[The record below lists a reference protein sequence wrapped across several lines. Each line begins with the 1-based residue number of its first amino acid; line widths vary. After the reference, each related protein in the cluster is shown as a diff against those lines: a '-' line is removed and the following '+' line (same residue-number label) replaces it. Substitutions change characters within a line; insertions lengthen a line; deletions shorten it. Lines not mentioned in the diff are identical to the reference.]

1 MKNNFIAKQLTIATL
16 VLSFASALRAAEPS
30 NDDRIYQATFGV
42 ITAFGLKK
50 QIDADPNC
58 KGQSFP
64 DFDLNVFL
72 DAIPKDFLTKPG
84 QRQGITKQF
93 SDYFERLE
101 QIQLPSGKNIVM
113 TYQDIKNA
121 PDVLAHQQKESAD
134 TSAYCKKIYEMSGD
148 IFQKQI
154 DSINQ
159 FVVKK

>member
-1 MKNNFIAKQLTIATL
+1 MSLIKSSFMSMVCLIACAMP
-16 VLSFASALRAAEPS
+16 VHAADLDNTE
-30 NDDRIYQATFGV
+30 RIYQASFGV

-58 KGQSFP
+58 KGKSFA
-64 DFDLNVFL
+64 DFDLNQFL

-93 SDYFERLE
+93 SDYFEKLE

-134 TSAYCKKIYEMSGD
+134 TSAY
-148 IFQKQI
+148 QK
-154 DSINQ
+154 NL
-159 FVVKK
+159 